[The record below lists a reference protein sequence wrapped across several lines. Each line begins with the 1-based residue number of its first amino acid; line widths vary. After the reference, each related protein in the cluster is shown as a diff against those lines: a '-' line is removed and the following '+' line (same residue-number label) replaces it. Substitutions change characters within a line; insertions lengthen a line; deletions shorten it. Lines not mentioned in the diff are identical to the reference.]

1 MLCDKPLR
9 NGKSM
14 ESKKNITRSG
24 LNHLPECVIFF
35 LEQTI
40 STGIRKIK
48 HCRGGLLMLIGR
60 EKEIEKLNE
69 LYEGSSSELV
79 ALYGRRRVGKTFL
92 INEVFSGKI
101 TFRHAGLSP
110 LDDTYSSMT
119 ARKSRMKDQLKHFYR
134 SLTQQGMKKIKTPE
148 SWLDAFYMLEDY
160 LQSMDDGQARQLVFF
175 DEIQWLDTP
184 KSGFMT
190 GFEAFWNGW
199 ACHRHNLMVIVC
211 GSSNSWILDKVINN
225 HGGLYD
231 RVTCQIR
238 LAPFSLYECEKFF
251 EANGVVMSRYDVV
264 QSYMMVGGI
273 PYYLRYFDRKLSL
286 SQNIDE
292 MFFAENAPL
301 KDEYDRLF
309 TSLFV
314 NPEVMKSI
322 IEALST
328 KSMGLTRQELLQK
341 TGIADSGEFSN
352 QLKALTAGNFIMRY
366 SSFGNSRREEYY
378 KLIDPFCIFTIRFVK
393 DRAKGRSI
401 SWTNISDSGS
411 VNAWRG
417 YAFENVCFNHV
428 RQLKSALGISGVV
441 TNETLWSKKGNEED
455 TGTQIDLIIER
466 KDNII
471 NMCEIKFYND
481 EFVIRKDYHFT
492 LVRRHNML
500 MEKIPKRAAIHNT
513 LITTYGLRRNEY
525 FGDFVN
531 VITIDD
537 LFSK

>member
-1 MLCDKPLR
+1 MWQIKLI
-9 NGKSM
+9 NA
-14 ESKKNITRSG
+14 
-24 LNHLPECVIFF
+24 
-35 LEQTI
+35 
-40 STGIRKIK
+40 RKIK
-48 HCRGGLLMLIGR
+48 RHCGGCLMLIGR

-69 LYEGSSSELV
+69 LYEGGSSELV

-101 TFRHAGLSP
+101 TFHHAGLSP
-110 LDDTYSSMT
+110 IDDRYSSSA
-119 ARKSRMKDQLKHFYR
+119 ARKSRMRDQLKHFYR
-134 SLTQQGMKKIKTPE
+134 SLTQQGMKKSKIPE

-160 LQSMDDGQARQLVFF
+160 LQAMDDGQTRQLVFF

-184 KSGFMT
+184 RSGFMT

-251 EANGVVMSRYDVV
+251 DGNGVVMSRYDIV
-264 QSYMMVGGI
+264 QAYMMVGGI

-286 SQNIDE
+286 PQNIDE

-301 KDEYDRLF
+301 KYEYDRLF

-322 IEALST
+322 IEALGT

-341 TGIADSGEFSN
+341 TGIANSGEFSN
-352 QLKALTAGNFIMRY
+352 QLKALIAGTFIMKY
-366 SSFGNSRREEYY
+366 CSFGNSKREEYY

-393 DRAKGRSI
+393 DRIKGGSI

-428 RQLKSALGISGVV
+428 RQLKCALGISGVV
-441 TNETLWSKKGNEED
+441 TNETLWSKKGNKEE

-466 KDNII
+466 KNHVG
-471 NMCEIKFYND
+471 NMSEIKFYND
-481 EFVIRKDYHFT
+481 EFVISKDYHFT
-492 LVRRHNML
+492 LVRRRNL
-500 MEKIPKRAAIHNT
+500 LTERIPKRAVIHNT

-525 FGDFVN
+525 FSDFVN

>member
-199 ACHRHNLMVIVC
+199 ACHRHNLMV
-211 GSSNSWILDKVINN
+211 
-225 HGGLYD
+225 
-231 RVTCQIR
+231 
-238 LAPFSLYECEKFF
+238 
-251 EANGVVMSRYDVV
+251 
-264 QSYMMVGGI
+264 
-273 PYYLRYFDRKLSL
+273 
-286 SQNIDE
+286 
-292 MFFAENAPL
+292 
-301 KDEYDRLF
+301 
-309 TSLFV
+309 
-314 NPEVMKSI
+314 
-322 IEALST
+322 
-328 KSMGLTRQELLQK
+328 
-341 TGIADSGEFSN
+341 
-352 QLKALTAGNFIMRY
+352 
-366 SSFGNSRREEYY
+366 
-378 KLIDPFCIFTIRFVK
+378 
-393 DRAKGRSI
+393 
-401 SWTNISDSGS
+401 
-411 VNAWRG
+411 
-417 YAFENVCFNHV
+417 
-428 RQLKSALGISGVV
+428 
-441 TNETLWSKKGNEED
+441 
-455 TGTQIDLIIER
+455 
-466 KDNII
+466 
-471 NMCEIKFYND
+471 
-481 EFVIRKDYHFT
+481 
-492 LVRRHNML
+492 
-500 MEKIPKRAAIHNT
+500 
-513 LITTYGLRRNEY
+513 
-525 FGDFVN
+525 
-531 VITIDD
+531 
-537 LFSK
+537 